1 MIEITSEK
9 IPACQNRYCIEGL
22 IPSLNSRFWF
32 SPTKFGKAYQP
43 IGLVVQFYACFLI
56 FILSMICVIGSFFPD
71 GTTSTS
77 IYIIAIASVI
87 GMLVID
93 ASGRTAFSK
102 NIMEIGYETYRRGHE
117 IARETSDNVLMIV
130 EYSDNDL
137 DIIDLVSG
145 MDEVRLLSL
154 FYLGAMDHANG
165 NDVLSLHDLI
175 ERLFR
180 DETVLWGY
188 PVEDLYGNLIKL
200 IDSEYKEEDD
210 ANHNRSEIT
219 MQ

>member
-1 MIEITSEK
+1 
-9 IPACQNRYCIEGL
+9 
-22 IPSLNSRFWF
+22 
-32 SPTKFGKAYQP
+32 
-43 IGLVVQFYACFLI
+43 
-56 FILSMICVIGSFFPD
+56 
-71 GTTSTS
+71 
-77 IYIIAIASVI
+77 
-87 GMLVID
+87 
-93 ASGRTAFSK
+93 
-102 NIMEIGYETYRRGHE
+102 
-117 IARETSDNVLMIV
+117 
-130 EYSDNDL
+130 
-137 DIIDLVSG
+137 
-145 MDEVRLLSL
+145 
-154 FYLGAMDHANG
+154 MDHANG